1 MLPMKS
7 LKFIIFLLLF
17 CCGIGA
23 WADNNIT
30 LSSVEG
36 AAGTEVTVSVSMTN
50 TDVVSA
56 LQLSIP
62 LNDNLTF
69 VQNSQQAGSRLSGHS
84 VSAGVKDGVLNLMV
98 YSATMSAISG
108 NEGDVCSFKL
118 LLGNNPGTISL
129 TPSKSAL
136 SGTSGNS
143 LAVSVTASSVLIR
156 GAKIQIG
163 NNTLD
168 FGRVAINGSSQK
180 TVRVDNVGN
189 ETLTISEISFS
200 SSAFSTTTSLP
211 MTINAGSTQ
220 WIYVN
225 CAPTSVDALDEE
237 MTITSNSTSGNC
249 TIRLT
254 ATPYGVNELRLGNVT
269 GTTGEEVTVPV
280 SMNNYNDITGLQM
293 EIQIPNGLE
302 YVGGSFE
309 LSGRKD
315 DHGVLA
321 YVSDDVLT
329 VVVYSPTDKPFTG
342 STGEIGSFK
351 VKITGSN
358 NCNLTFKKAAMS
370 SSVNNKTIDVIS
382 ASYGCTVSVKSP
394 NLSANSSLDFGR
406 ISINEQNKQKT
417 YTIRNY
423 GTAPLVIS
431 NINFANGLFHVKE
444 QLPLT
449 IDNSSNKTITVVCEA
464 TEGGDIGTNMEIY
477 TNDPNKRLYIA
488 KITGEIFTPDY
499 LTPIV
504 GAKSGEVNL
513 SVYLN
518 NYSDIYGIQFDIVT
532 NKEFTAMAD
541 DVTLK
546 ERGNNLSVSINSIAE
561 GKLRVVAYANNNQFI
576 SSGEGIVMT
585 IKLIPKES
593 LADDT
598 YSMKLSNITLGSKGM
613 KNIYAG
619 SDVSITYG
627 LGDPVV
633 VKARSYTREYGVA
646 NPTFE
651 YDVEGAELEGQPQ
664 IVCGAGKYSS
674 VGTYPIV
681 ISKGSVTNVN
691 GTYMNGSLTITKAPL
706 TISVG
711 NYTMRQGEALPNFT
725 LNYDGF
731 RNNETAT
738 VLLREAAI
746 SCQATK
752 TSEPGQYPIIVS
764 GADAE
769 NYQISYI
776 SGILT
781 VTSLI
786 MGDVNGDGKVTITDA
801 VGIVNYLLNNPAANF
816 NELAADMNGDGSI
829 TITDA
834 VGVVNKILQDGS
846 SVRELMP
853 LLNSEMIPE

>member
-1 MLPMKS
+1 MKS

-17 CCGIGA
+17 CCGLGA
-23 WADNNIT
+23 WADNSIT

-50 TDVVSA
+50 TDAVSA

-62 LNDNLTF
+62 LDDNLTF

-84 VSAGVKDGVLNLMV
+84 LSAGVKDGVLNLML
-98 YSATMSAISG
+98 YSTTMSAISG
-108 NEGDVCSFKL
+108 NEGVVCSFKL
-118 LLGNNPGTISL
+118 RLGTNPGTIYL
-129 TPSKSAL
+129 TPSKTAL
-136 SGTSGNS
+136 TSTEGQA
-143 LAVSVTASSVLIR
+143 LDVSVSAGSVKIL
-156 GAKIQIG
+156 GAKTQLG
-163 NNTLD
+163 NTTIN
-168 FGRVAINGSSQK
+168 FGRVAINSSSRQ
-180 TVRVDNVGN
+180 TVMVTNVGN
-189 ETLTISEISFS
+189 ETLTISEISFTS
-200 SSAFSTTTSLP
+200 SEFSTTATLP
-211 MTINAGSTQ
+211 LTINAGSTQ

-225 CAPTSVDALDEE
+225 CAPTSVDVLDEE

-249 TIRLT
+249 TVRLT

-269 GTTGEEVTVPV
+269 GSTDEEVTVPV

-315 DHGVLA
+315 DHVVLA
-321 YVSDDVLT
+321 YVSDDFLSA
-329 VVVYSPTDKPFTG
+329 VVYSPTDKPFTG
-342 STGEIGSFK
+342 SAGEIGSFK
-351 VKITGSN
+351 VKIVGSN
-358 NCNLTFKKAAMS
+358 NCNLTFKKATMS
-370 SSVNNKTIDVIS
+370 STVSNKTIDVIS
-382 ASYGCTVSVKSP
+382 ASYGCKVSVKSP
-394 NLSANSSLDFGR
+394 SLSADNRLDFGR
-406 ISINEQNKQKT
+406 IPINEQEKQRS
-417 YTIRNY
+417 YAISNH
-423 GTAPLVIS
+423 GSAPLVIS
-431 NINFANGLFHVKE
+431 NINFANGLFRVKE
-444 QLPLT
+444 QLPIT
-449 IDNSSNKTITVVCEA
+449 IESSSITAITVVCEA
-464 TEGGDIGTNMEIY
+464 MDEGDISTNMEIY

-504 GAKSGEVNL
+504 GAKSDEVNL

-518 NYSDIYGIQFDIVT
+518 NYSDIYGIQFDIDT
-532 NKEFTAMAD
+532 DKEFTASVN
-541 DVTLK
+541 DVTLTG
-546 ERGNNLSVSINSIAE
+546 RGNNLSVSINSIAE

-576 SSGEGIVMT
+576 SSGEGNVMT

-593 LADDT
+593 LVDDT
-598 YSMKLSNITLGSKGM
+598 YSMTLSNITLGSKGM

-651 YDVEGAELEGQPQ
+651 YDLEGAELEGQPQ
-664 IVCGAGKYSS
+664 IVCGATKSS
-674 VGTYPIV
+674 PVGTYNIV
-681 ISKGSVTNVN
+681 ISKGSVSNVN

-711 NYTMRQGEALPNFT
+711 NYTMKQGGAMPDFT

-731 RNNETAT
+731 RNYESKSVLIRDAT
-738 VLLREAAI
+738 I

-853 LLNSEMIPE
+853 LFNSEMIPE